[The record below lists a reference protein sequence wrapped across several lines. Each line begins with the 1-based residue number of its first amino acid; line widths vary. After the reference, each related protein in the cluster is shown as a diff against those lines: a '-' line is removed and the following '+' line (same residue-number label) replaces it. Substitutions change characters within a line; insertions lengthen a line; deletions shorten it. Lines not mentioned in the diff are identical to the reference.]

1 MGLIKTAIMTGGGIY
16 AVNKLAKASEAR
28 HQNSNQQNY
37 NPSRDQ
43 SYSPQPQSRSPPP
56 TGYYHGPSTTPQTR
70 EVYAERESR
79 GEGYWVP
86 APTNPNDRAVYE
98 REKGEREQAWMRQQE
113 QDGYASPPAYGQG
126 QSQQQ
131 YVPQGQIQGNDQ
143 VYDRRGQGNGSNSSL
158 GGLADMAMG
167 FVEGQGQNGKK
178 GNGEGLSKL
187 FK

>member
-16 AVNKLAKASEAR
+16 AVNKLAKANESR
-28 HQNSNQQNY
+28 HNNSNY
-37 NPSRDQ
+37 NPNRDQ

-56 TGYYHGPSTTPQTR
+56 SGYYHGPSTAPQTR

-86 APTNPNDRAVYE
+86 APTNANDRAVYE
-98 REKGEREQAWMRQQE
+98 REKWEREQAWMRHQE
-113 QDGYASPPAYGQG
+113 QEGYSSPPAYGQG

-143 VYDRRGQGNGSNSSL
+143 VYERRGQGNGSNTSL
-158 GGLADMAMG
+158 GGLAGMAMD
-167 FVEGQGQNGKK
+167 FVDGQGQNGKK
-178 GNGEGLSKL
+178 GEGLGKL